1 MRQHGEPSVEEILG
15 SIKRVIARDNKVVPI
30 ASRLSVEDVE
40 DDVLDLASAQFLGGI
55 DEAQAPLTS
64 ETARDS
70 MRDSLA
76 ALSMIAKAGAKP
88 EARSTDSSLESMVRD
103 LLRPALTE
111 WLDRHLPAIVER
123 LVAEEIARIMGKNAK
138 P

>member
-30 ASRLSVEDVE
+30 ASRLSVDE
-40 DDVLDLASAQFLGGI
+40 DVLDLASAQFLGGI
-55 DEAQAPLTS
+55 DEPTPTLTG
-64 ETARDS
+64 EDARTS

-76 ALSMIAKAGAKP
+76 ALAMIAKAGAKP
-88 EARSTDSSLESMVRD
+88 EARSTDTSLESMVRD

-123 LVAEEIARIMGKNAK
+123 LVAEEISRIVGKK
-138 P
+138 L